1 MDRCHIYRLKRCL
14 QTLLLCRF
22 GENLQCFSV
31 SSTIIASLLASLSAS
46 PRLRSVV
53 PCLPQLCHKPHYFW
67 PARVSL
73 RHPPFTL
80 LPGSTHLRRGR
91 RLFKKRT
98 PPGQVRVS
106 YLPAGYGAKQRGA
119 TGCRRRIHQRGAK
132 GSFGVAPSLGGTLQF
147 GPTPTGKRS
156 LSFLYRPIQGV
167 PLPFE

>member
-98 PPGQVRVS
+98 PPGQVRVF
-106 YLPAGYGAKQRGA
+106 LL
-119 TGCRRRIHQRGAK
+119 TGGLRSQAARSNRVSAANSSK
-132 GSFGVAPSLGGTLQF
+132 G
-147 GPTPTGKRS
+147 GKRK
-156 LSFLYRPIQGV
+156 FWGGPIAGWHTSIWPNPNWEKEFEF
-167 PLPFE
+167 PLQAYTGGSASV